1 MARSTGSRMLSLDL
15 FHRAVSDIS
24 SEVSAYMDMRVP
36 PHSSSWN
43 DVSKVECECCG
54 LFEDCTGAYVRRVR
68 DRFCGRWVCGLCS
81 EAVKE
86 ELVRRGL
93 QAARHAVREEA
104 LRAHME
110 VCRRFNR
117 TVRVNPAMSVASG
130 MTEILKKGSQRG
142 GDGVASRSGLKRG
155 MCKLPRSYSTAV

>member
-1 MARSTGSRMLSLDL
+1 MARSTSSRRISLDI
-15 FHRAVSDIS
+15 FQRAVSDIS
-24 SEVSAYMDMRVP
+24 SEVGAYMDLRLP
-36 PHSSSWN
+36 PHSSSSN

-54 LFEDCTGAYVRRVR
+54 LFEECTGAYVRRVR

-93 QAARHAVREEA
+93 ARQHAAREEA
-104 LRAHME
+104 LSAHME
-110 VCRRFNR
+110 VCRRFHR
-117 TVRVNPAMSVASG
+117 TVRANPAMSVAIA

-142 GDGVASRSGLKRG
+142 GGAKGG
-155 MCKLPRSYSTAV
+155 MCKMGRSYSAV